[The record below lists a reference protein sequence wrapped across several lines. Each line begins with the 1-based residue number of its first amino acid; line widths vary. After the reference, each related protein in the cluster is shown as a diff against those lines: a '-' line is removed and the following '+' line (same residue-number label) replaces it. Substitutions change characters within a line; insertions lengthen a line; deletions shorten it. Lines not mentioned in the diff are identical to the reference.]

1 VIVLYALTLIGAATV
16 LALILAATE
25 FNLLSTFVTLVAVSV
40 VVSGAV
46 LLALCGQDFGWW
58 SL

>member
-1 VIVLYALTLIGAATV
+1 MTGILVIIVIAV
-16 LALILAATE
+16 ALILAATE